1 MNKRTNKTLL
11 VASVL
16 TTVFLYACGSSD
28 IKSSKPT
35 VDLLTAIDK
44 EDVTLVQQHLETG
57 TDLNN
62 YPIPE
67 GLPLAGAQPL
77 HLAVVKGNIEIVRL
91 LLANGADINLR
102 AKNKDK
108 APPLSWAVVF
118 LQKKMVSLLIESGA
132 DINIVDAN
140 GATAVDAANYIKVL
154 SLTDE
159 KKLGIIEEILHI
171 LVQNGGLSA
180 TGL

>member
-1 MNKRTNKTLL
+1 MKIFLAT
-11 VASVL
+11 SVL
-16 TTVFLYACGSSD
+16 IAVFLYGCNSTNTD
-28 IKSSKPT
+28 SSKPT

-44 EDVTLVQQHLETG
+44 EDVTLVQQHLKAR
-57 TDLNN
+57 TDVNN

-77 HLAVVKGNIEIVRL
+77 HLAVVKGNPEIVRL
-91 LLANGADINLR
+91 LLENGADINLR
-102 AKNKDK
+102 ANNKDK
-108 APPLSWAVVF
+108 APALSWAVVF
-118 LQKKMVSLLIESGA
+118 LQGEMVSLLIESGA

-159 KKLGIIEEILHI
+159 KKLVKIEEILHI

>member
-1 MNKRTNKTLL
+1 MPTMKILL
-11 VASVL
+11 AASVL
-16 TTVFLYACGSSD
+16 TTVFLYACSSSD
-28 IKSSKPT
+28 TEPPKPT

-44 EDVTLVQQHLETG
+44 EDVTLVQQHLKAG

-62 YPIPE
+62 YPRPE

-77 HLAVVKGNIEIVRL
+77 HRAVVKGNIEIVRL
-91 LLANGADINLR
+91 LLANGVDINLR

-108 APPLSWAVVF
+108 APALSWAVVF

-154 SLTDE
+154 SLKDE
-159 KKLGIIEEILHI
+159 KTLLIIDEILKI
-171 LVQNGGLSA
+171 LIKNGGLSV
-180 TGL
+180 TEL